1 MKLFLRRF
9 SDLSLDQLYQIIKL
23 RNKVFIIEQNCPFL
37 DLDDQDQ
44 GAFHLFLQHQSRFI
58 GYIRVNPL
66 EMDFSIVKL
75 SRFCLLAE
83 YRDKDLGKDM
93 LKFIL
98 THAEKNW
105 RSQEIQISAQEYL
118 EGFYQKFGFIA
129 CSEAYEIDNILH
141 INMKKSFAANKPK
154 Q

>member
-23 RNKVFIIEQNCPFL
+23 RNKVFIIEQNYPFL
-37 DLDDQDQ
+37 DLNDQDQ

-58 GYIRVNPL
+58 GYLRVNPL
-66 EMDFSIVKL
+66 EMNYSVVKL
-75 SRFCLLAE
+75 SRFCLLPE

-98 THAEKNW
+98 THAEKSW

-129 CSEAYEIDNILH
+129 SSEAYEIDNILH